1 MYQLINGHHIDN
13 VQHVLRVHGIQHQYT
28 GLENAQYLIRLLIR
42 LFPLGH
48 IVPVVGI
55 QLLINI
61 IIIIVTI
68 ATIVV
73 LIIVVLVGDDG
84 WNGRVVDN

>member
-1 MYQLINGHHIDN
+1 M
-13 VQHVLRVHGIQHQYT
+13 
-28 GLENAQYLIRLLIR
+28 
-42 LFPLGH
+42 
-48 IVPVVGI
+48 VGI

-61 IIIIVTI
+61 TIVTI
-68 ATIVV
+68 V